1 MSSRLV
7 HFLIHLCVPMLIGV
21 WAVGALAQSDASASI
36 TALDAT
42 PAVVTIHKEVQEV
55 NLVLT
60 VTDHRGRL
68 VRDLLSSDFV
78 ILDDDRPPVR
88 ITYFDRQ
95 TTLPLRIA
103 LVIDTSDSVSACF
116 DTEKKVAA
124 AFLKHVLHTPED
136 LALVI
141 GFNQEVH
148 VAQPPTTD
156 VGLLSR
162 ALHRLHAGGGT
173 AIYDA
178 VSAASQEL
186 EKTADTQPSR
196 RAIILITDGEDNHS
210 HIAMLQAAELALRDE
225 VIVYVINTATV
236 TGTPDKDDL
245 AMTQLSEA
253 TGGNSMHADTDDRIA
268 SAFEKIKKQLRTQY
282 VIGYKP
288 SNTTPNGSFHS
299 LTVLGPNN
307 LRVHHR
313 KGYFAK

>member
-1 MSSRLV
+1 MSSRLL
-7 HFLIHLCVPMLIGV
+7 HFLIQLCASTLIGF
-21 WAVGALAQSDASASI
+21 WALAALAQSDASASI

-42 PAVVTIHKEVQEV
+42 PGVLTIHKEVQEV

-60 VTDHRGRL
+60 VTDHRGHL
-68 VRDLLSSDFV
+68 VRDLLPSDFV

-103 LVIDTSDSVSACF
+103 LVIDTSDSVAACF
-116 DTEKKVAA
+116 DAEKKFAA
-124 AFLKHVLHTPED
+124 AFLKHVLHVPDD

-141 GFNQEVH
+141 GFNQEVR

-156 VGLLSR
+156 VGLLSH
-162 ALHRLHAGGGT
+162 ALHGLRAGGGT

-186 EKTADTQPSR
+186 EKTGETQPSR

-210 HIAMLQAAELALRDE
+210 HIAMQQAAELALRDE
-225 VIVYVINTATV
+225 VIIYVINTSTATS
-236 TGTPDKDDL
+236 PSDKDDL
-245 AMTQLSEA
+245 AMTQLSET

-268 SAFEKIKKQLRTQY
+268 SAFAKIKNQLRTQY

-288 SNTTPNGSFHS
+288 SNTTPNGSFHR

-313 KGYFAK
+313 NGYFAK